1 MLAIALLATLQDD
14 PTRVVIERGGL
25 ENVALV
31 GQAVTSVLVLVLLIS
46 ATLTLLALRRALDEL
61 TRLVRSTSSDITAA
75 VHDAR
80 EVADELRRLTGRVRD
95 TADVVRS
102 GAQKVRRFMER
113 GTDRASAAPA
123 TAAPASAAEGD
134 DEGSER
140 PEGARE
146 RSERRRRKR
155 RRPGDRP
162 RRDEG
167 GSESPSAPAP
177 SED

>member
-1 MLAIALLATLQDD
+1 VFAISLLATLQDD
-14 PTRVVIERGGL
+14 PT
-25 ENVALV
+25 LV

-95 TADVVRS
+95 TADVVRV
-102 GAQKVRRFMER
+102 GVQKVRRFVDR
-113 GTDRASAAPA
+113 GSPATPSPAAAAP
-123 TAAPASAAEGD
+123 EDD
-134 DEGSER
+134 DEARER
-140 PEGARE
+140 PEGTRE

-162 RRDEG
+162 RREEG
-167 GSESPSAPAP
+167 GSENPPPAAE
-177 SED
+177 SSSD

>member
-1 MLAIALLATLQDD
+1 MFAIALLATLQDD

-113 GTDRASAAPA
+113 GSERGAAAPA
-123 TAAPASAAEGD
+123 PAPAMAAEDGE
-134 DEGSER
+134 EGSER

-162 RRDEG
+162 RRDDG
-167 GSESPSAPAP
+167 GAEPQGPPAP

>member
-1 MLAIALLATLQDD
+1 MFATALLAALQDD

-25 ENVALV
+25 ENVALI
-31 GQAVTSVLVLVLLIS
+31 GQAVTSVLVLVLLVS
-46 ATLTLLALRRALDEL
+46 ASLTLLALRRALDEL

-113 GTDRASAAPA
+113 GSERSAAPA
-123 TAAPASAAEGD
+123 AAPAAVVDAA

-140 PEGARE
+140 PEGTRE

-167 GSESPSAPAP
+167 GSDAPPAAAP